1 MGDIAI
7 IDFKAMRAD
16 TNELI
21 TGSQQRGM
29 RLDTELGDRAL
40 GLAGGCCAAL
50 NSASGSTSVAG
61 SCRPAETL
69 YPCPWDSI
77 IGLMQASYTPSQSPW
92 GVPGGTQAALRGS
105 LFPGEHSSCF
115 CTGVANGCVQARAA
129 DVIGAGTQRE
139 SLPCRHPGMLCHD
152 RLSFC

>member
-1 MGDIAI
+1 MGDNIVLDLKLILMIDVITSYGVCTNIYMCTSLVERDIASLQVVTGRPLQMGDIAI

-16 TNELI
+16 TDELI

-50 NSASGSTSVAG
+50 NSAPGSTSVAG

-69 YPCPWDSI
+69 Y
-77 IGLMQASYTPSQSPW
+77 L
-92 GVPGGTQAALRGS
+92 
-105 LFPGEHSSCF
+105 
-115 CTGVANGCVQARAA
+115 
-129 DVIGAGTQRE
+129 
-139 SLPCRHPGMLCHD
+139 
-152 RLSFC
+152 

>member
-40 GLAGGCCAAL
+40 GLAGGCCRTLNCAL
-50 NSASGSTSVAG
+50 AQSSWLIDAD
-61 SCRPAETL
+61 PQ
-69 YPCPWDSI
+69 
-77 IGLMQASYTPSQSPW
+77 GLDD
-92 GVPGGTQAALRGS
+92 L
-105 LFPGEHSSCF
+105 
-115 CTGVANGCVQARAA
+115 
-129 DVIGAGTQRE
+129 
-139 SLPCRHPGMLCHD
+139 
-152 RLSFC
+152 

>member
-1 MGDIAI
+1 MLCLLIGLSLASLQVVTGRPLQMGDIAI

-50 NSASGSTSVAG
+50 NPASGSTCVAG

-69 YPCPWDSI
+69 Y
-77 IGLMQASYTPSQSPW
+77 L
-92 GVPGGTQAALRGS
+92 
-105 LFPGEHSSCF
+105 
-115 CTGVANGCVQARAA
+115 
-129 DVIGAGTQRE
+129 
-139 SLPCRHPGMLCHD
+139 
-152 RLSFC
+152 